1 MTIQILF
8 LSIMYT
14 ACWAGFRYIV
24 KKHHFIRAHGF
35 DKNRK
40 FVQYHNNKAIDLCK
54 MTAYNKNVPRERGHG
69 SRPIEGREILEIPL
83 KEGTV
88 MKKNF

>member
-1 MTIQILF
+1 MT
-8 LSIMYT
+8 
-14 ACWAGFRYIV
+14 
-24 KKHHFIRAHGF
+24 
-35 DKNRK
+35 KNRK

-88 MKKNF
+88 MKKNFLNYLVKACAAYEYSMGWDVAYMRYEKCC

>member
-1 MTIQILF
+1 MT
-8 LSIMYT
+8 
-14 ACWAGFRYIV
+14 
-24 KKHHFIRAHGF
+24 
-35 DKNRK
+35 KNRK

-83 KEGTV
+83 KEGTAYEYSMGWDV
-88 MKKNF
+88 AYMRYEKGC